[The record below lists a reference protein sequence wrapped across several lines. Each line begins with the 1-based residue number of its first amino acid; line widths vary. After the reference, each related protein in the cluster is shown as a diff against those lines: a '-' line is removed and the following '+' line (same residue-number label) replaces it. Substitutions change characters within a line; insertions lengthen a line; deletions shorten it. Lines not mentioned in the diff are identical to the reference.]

1 MMVQRQGLA
10 GWVAMDVAALV
21 AVVVTGCTSGDSA
34 APPTSALPS
43 TSAVVTTTTPSPS
56 TSTISDQGLAVA
68 GAWRYY
74 DEFNKALTSL
84 DTKVLRST
92 FAGCRI
98 CGEDADRI
106 DQAKAAGW
114 RFEQAVFDLK
124 NVSVTSQP
132 DATHILVRGLLASPP
147 LVVRNASGG
156 VVHSSAGASGY
167 KDFVMVRSG
176 EAWLVQAL
184 S

>member
-1 MMVQRQGLA
+1 MSGVQRFASKAAAAGVGL
-10 GWVAMDVAALV
+10 VV
-21 AVVVTGCTSGDSA
+21 AVGLGACTSGGSPT
-34 APPTSALPS
+34 PPTTVPVATSVAPTTAIS
-43 TSAVVTTTTPSPS
+43 PTTSAMT
-56 TSTISDQGLAVA
+56 DDAKAVA
-68 GAWRYY
+68 GALQYY
-74 DEFNKALTSL
+74 AEFNKALQTL
-84 DTKVLRST
+84 DTKSLRLT
-92 FAGCRI
+92 FTGCRI

-114 RFEQAVFDLK
+114 KFEQADFDLK
-124 NVSVTSQP
+124 DVRVTSQP
-132 DATHILVRGLLASPP
+132 DPTHILLRGLLASPP

-156 VVHSSAGASGY
+156 VVHSSTGASGY